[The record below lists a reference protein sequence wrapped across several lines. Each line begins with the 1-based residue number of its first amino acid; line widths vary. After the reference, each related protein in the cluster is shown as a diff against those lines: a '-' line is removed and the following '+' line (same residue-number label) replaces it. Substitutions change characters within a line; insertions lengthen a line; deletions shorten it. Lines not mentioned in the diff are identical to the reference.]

1 MVSSIFRHRMRPVV
15 EQTGKAH
22 VVSTWRVDPHSLIF
36 LLKGTLTYDRILPY
50 NKELLEPQRDL
61 LTYIMKQL
69 YSKDLVIN
77 TYIKVLIQRPLG
89 LLKQRGSGYLKSGRA
104 KNRTYPETI
113 LIQKSGLV

>member
-1 MVSSIFRHRMRPVV
+1 MYLLNRPTAQMVSSIFRHRMRPVV

-69 YSKDLVIN
+69 YSKDLVRI
-77 TYIKVLIQRPLG
+77 TTSMEY
-89 LLKQRGSGYLKSGRA
+89 SYFSSES
-104 KNRTYPETI
+104 YF
-113 LIQKSGLV
+113 